1 MSGSAHAVAHEPSDA
16 LLRRR
21 TGAHARVTFVEL
33 FFDLVF
39 VFAVTQISHSL
50 LEHLTWQ
57 GALQATVLLAA
68 VWGSWIYTS
77 WGTNWL
83 DPQRVQVRVL
93 LFGMMLLAL
102 VMASALPRAFT
113 DRALGFAIPYALMET
128 GRPLFMVRA
137 ARGHARLQRNFKRI
151 LFWLFLASLCWVAG
165 ALVSGAARVGLWL
178 FGLALT
184 YITPWFGY
192 PTPGLGR
199 STTEDWDV
207 EGTHI
212 AERCGLF
219 VIIGLGESLLVTGAT
234 FAGLAWSPAVVAAMT
249 VALVNAVAM
258 WWLYFDVGEEAG
270 TARIAQHRDPGRMAR
285 SAYTF
290 MHIPI
295 VAGIIL
301 TAAGDELVL
310 MHPGGH
316 VSTTA
321 ALVILGS
328 SALYIVG
335 VILFKWAVMDHV
347 YRSHLVALAGLG
359 ALALAIPLMSPL
371 GLATGAAAVLLAL
384 AMWEGRNGRCE
395 MVPAIGI

>member
-1 MSGSAHAVAHEPSDA
+1 MSDRTGGS
-16 LLRRR
+16 LLRQR

-39 VFAVTQISHSL
+39 VFAVTQISHSVV
-50 LEHLTWQ
+50 EHLTWQ
-57 GALQATVLLAA
+57 GALQATMLLAA

-83 DPQRVQVRVL
+83 DPQRVPVRVL
-93 LFGMMLLAL
+93 LFAMMLLAL
-102 VMASALPRAFT
+102 VMAAALPRAFT
-113 DRALGFAIPYALMET
+113 DRALGFAIPYAIMEV

-137 ARGHARLQRNFKRI
+137 AKGQARLQRNFRRI
-151 LFWLFLASLCWVAG
+151 LFWLFLASLCWIAG
-165 ALVSGAARVGLWL
+165 ALASGGARVAWWL
-178 FGLALT
+178 IALGCI
-184 YITPWFGY
+184 YLSPWFGY

-234 FAGLAWSPAVVAAMT
+234 FAELDWSPAVVSAMI

-270 TARIAQHRDPGRMAR
+270 TERMARHRDPGRLAR

-290 MHIPI
+290 LHIPI

-301 TAAGDELVL
+301 TAAGDEMILV
-310 MHPGGH
+310 HPGGH
-316 VSTTA
+316 VTSTA
-321 ALVILGS
+321 AGVILAS
-328 SALYIVG
+328 SALYIAG
-335 VILFKWAVMDHV
+335 VILFKWAVTDRV
-347 YRSHLVALAGLG
+347 PQSHLVALAGLA
-359 ALALAIPLMSPL
+359 ALVLAIPMMTPL
-371 GLATGAAAVLLAL
+371 RLATATAGVMLAL
-384 AMWEGRNGRCE
+384 AMWEGRSGRCE
-395 MVPAIGI
+395 AVPAVGE